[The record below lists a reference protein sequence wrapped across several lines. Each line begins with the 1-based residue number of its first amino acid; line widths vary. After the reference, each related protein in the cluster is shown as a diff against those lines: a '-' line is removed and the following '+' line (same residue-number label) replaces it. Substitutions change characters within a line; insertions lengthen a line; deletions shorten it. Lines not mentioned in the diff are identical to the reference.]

1 MSNLQSISAND
12 RILRMPEVME
22 TVGLSRPQI
31 YLLIA
36 QGEFPKQ
43 IKLTP
48 GGKVAG
54 WLKSE
59 VLDYL
64 QDRIEVSRG
73 LAA

>member
-1 MSNLQSISAND
+1 MESQTNLTID
-12 RILRMPEVME
+12 RIMRMPDVMR

-31 YLLIA
+31 YLLIQ

-54 WLKSE
+54 WLQSE
-59 VLDYL
+59 VMGYL
-64 QDRIEVSRG
+64 KTRVAESRG
-73 LAA
+73 LAD